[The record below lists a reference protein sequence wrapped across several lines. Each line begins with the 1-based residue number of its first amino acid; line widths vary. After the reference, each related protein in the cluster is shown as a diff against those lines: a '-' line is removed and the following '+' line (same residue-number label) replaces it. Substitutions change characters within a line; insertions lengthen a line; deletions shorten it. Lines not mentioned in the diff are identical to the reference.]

1 MRLSRV
7 HDWPIV
13 TWVLDSDAA
22 RSDDADRLPVLQ
34 VHQAD
39 LQGLRASC
47 LGALS
52 IVVESGVLYSVT
64 PSFLHKSS
72 SVNSG
77 AIFAAGPGPISM
89 RVPLPSHNNTIRK
102 NNPKAQQKKDGFV
115 RAESR
120 VVDVVQKQPVNQN
133 CTLKQEART
142 AETKP
147 ATWNQSLR
155 LASRSRPSAYP

>member
-7 HDWPIV
+7 HGWLIV
-13 TWVLDSDAA
+13 TWDLDSDAA
-22 RSDDADRLPVLQ
+22 RSDDTDRLPVLP
-34 VHQAD
+34 VHPAD

-64 PSFLHKSS
+64 PSFLLKSS

-89 RVPLPSHNNTIRK
+89 RVPLPSMIRK
-102 NNPKAQQKKDGFV
+102 NNPKAQHKKDGFV
-115 RAESR
+115 RAES
-120 VVDVVQKQPVNQN
+120 
-133 CTLKQEART
+133 
-142 AETKP
+142 
-147 ATWNQSLR
+147 
-155 LASRSRPSAYP
+155 

>member
-1 MRLSRV
+1 MWPTRCIPIWRLWTIWRCIFRPCNPFVYCFLCCVRSAIQSRATPPLSTMRLSRV

-89 RVPLPSHNNTIRK
+89 RVPLPSHNN
-102 NNPKAQQKKDGFV
+102 P
-115 RAESR
+115 E
-120 VVDVVQKQPVNQN
+120 
-133 CTLKQEART
+133 E
-142 AETKP
+142 
-147 ATWNQSLR
+147 
-155 LASRSRPSAYP
+155 